1 MRRLALGCFLTLLG
15 FLLGGCVGGVIGDRM
30 DAATAR
36 QIEAEGDVADFL
48 PVVTF
53 LGACMGAWV
62 GMLTALVV
70 SLLVLLRSRA
80 TKPRMP
86 SELK

>member
-1 MRRLALGCFLTLLG
+1 MRRLALVCFLTSLG

-36 QIEAEGDVADFL
+36 QFEAEGEIADFL

-53 LGACMGAWV
+53 LSAYIGAAV
-62 GMLTALVV
+62 GMLTALVI
-70 SLLVLLRSRA
+70 SLLVLGSR
-80 TKPRMP
+80 TKKPRMP
-86 SELK
+86 SEFE